1 MNKSKVSCGN
11 LLTCAVVGEEVMA
24 FLKFRVRDESSLD
37 NGFVVTEHMSAFIDR
52 DAAVT
57 KHVAKI
63 NDLFS
68 AQTSGNELGPACR
81 SFGGVLLLDK
91 PFNESLIEAMQNL
104 SHEAFCENVV
114 HEVGIN
120 T

>member
-11 LLTCAVVGEEVMA
+11 LFTHAVVREEMMA

-37 NGFVVTEHMSAFIDR
+37 NGFVVTEHTSAFIDE

-68 AQTSGNELGPACR
+68 AKTSGNELEPARR
-81 SFGGVLLLDK
+81 SLGGVLLLGK
-91 PFNESLIEAMQNL
+91 PFNESLIE
-104 SHEAFCENVV
+104 VV
-114 HEVGIN
+114 
-120 T
+120 